1 MTPTIEDKKYDELE
15 SILLAI
21 EVPHWDWL
29 RCKGTTPNV
38 YQAIIDA
45 MFAASLN
52 RQGLTRVEDL
62 IAELKTWVT
71 ANSENHTDMDIA
83 YWNVIK
89 YLERLKSMPLPNKPS
104 I

>member
-1 MTPTIEDKKYDELE
+1 MANTTIEDVLKKY
-15 SILLAI
+15 IYKNI
-21 EVPHWDWL
+21 EGFGDGLTVD
-29 RCKGTTPNV
+29 GAE
-38 YQAIIDA
+38 QACIEY
-45 MFAASLN
+45 ASLN
-52 RQGLTRVEDL
+52 RQGWTRVEDL

-89 YLERLKSMPLPNKPS
+89 YLERLKSMPLPNETT